1 MYASCSRRNRIILQR
16 LGAALSRAA
25 LALVPATVL
34 APVLAAALSP
44 VLAPAL
50 SPVLAPVL
58 SPVLAAAQA
67 VDGGSEEANRALA
80 AVYHCEVIYLPSRST
95 WIREVRL
102 GVDPGQ
108 RLRIAIDRVT
118 PHAVDVDGAVL
129 HTAIDNERIVI
140 DVGQQTW
147 RSDFRGLASGY
158 GRCVRADDP

>member
-1 MYASCSRRNRIILQR
+1 LYASCSRRNRIILQR
-16 LGAALSRAA
+16 LVAALSRAA
-25 LALVPATVL
+25 LALVPAT
-34 APVLAAALSP
+34 
-44 VLAPAL
+44 
-50 SPVLAPVL
+50 VL

>member
-16 LGAALSRAA
+16 LVAALSRAA
-25 LALVPATVL
+25 LALVPA
-34 APVLAAALSP
+34 A
-44 VLAPAL
+44 
-50 SPVLAPVL
+50 VL
-58 SPVLAAAQA
+58 SPVLAAALA